1 MIKPLNNNFYL
12 NFLIELEILNQIIK
26 ELNMRT
32 MHNILE
38 NIRILSKERGYFT
51 FQIKTFIWETGNKI
65 NSQVME
71 SISTLMERN
80 IKASLA
86 KDLNLEEEF
95 IHIKVALFIK
105 VNGSKIEKLV
115 SEFSFTRINKNT
127 KEIGLTEKNM
137 EKELIIIKMEINI
150 LEIGLKI
157 KKTEWVFYNMHQKLF
172 TMVSGLMIKLVIK
185 VK

>member
-1 MIKPLNNNFYL
+1 MK
-12 NFLIELEILNQIIK
+12 
-26 ELNMRT
+26 M

-38 NIRILSKERGYFT
+38 NIRILSKEKGYFT

-71 SISTLMERN
+71 FISTLMERN
-80 IKASLA
+80 TKESLA

-105 VNGSKIEKLV
+105 GNGLKIEKLV
-115 SEFSFTRINKNT
+115 SEFSFTQINKST
-127 KEIGLTEKNM
+127 KEIGLMEKNM

-157 KKTEWVFYNMHQKLF
+157 KKTEWVSYSMHQELY
-172 TMVSGLMIKLVIK
+172 TMVSGLMIKHAIK